1 MLRTK
6 RKKFK
11 SVVDINSTIVLKEQN
26 QQDVSKKVYSKI
38 DMGSRDESISDRLY
52 AMNQEVYTHNA
63 KAQHPSFHDRKI
75 TICMDCKDML
85 LGNKCTP
92 CHGIG
97 CDNSV
102 TVENG
107 IMFIGEAP
115 GFTENRDKVPF
126 VGRSGILLRRYIDS
140 ISITEYSY
148 LTNVVH
154 CRPDD
159 NKTPTLRHVQTCK
172 RYVLGEIKV
181 NKPKIIVLL
190 GSVAA
195 STFLKTYRSMAKIVN
210 KPFVIGDTVF
220 MVMYHP
226 SYVMRTNNLKSYTDG
241 FNILAKLWTKMCS
254 TYVCNKSVV
263 DDFNVFLS
271 NSQKQKQITMIVREE
286 RELLNEK
293 WEEYYSLTTEKGIE
307 PISREEFDRKICAIR
322 EKELGIENL
331 YETIQDRIE
340 KEMRIKDLRYWR
352 SRGIKLPR
360 KVRKDKGIPRSKEY
374 VGNKRGRKPK
384 QVKLFKGK

>member
-1 MLRTK
+1 
-6 RKKFK
+6 
-11 SVVDINSTIVLKEQN
+11 
-26 QQDVSKKVYSKI
+26 
-38 DMGSRDESISDRLY
+38 MGSRDESISNRLY

-148 LTNVVH
+148 LTNIVH

-226 SYVMRTNNLKSYTDG
+226 SYIMRTNNLKSYIDG
-241 FNILAKLWTKMCS
+241 FNILAKLWTKMSS
-254 TYVCNKSVV
+254 TYVYNKSVV
-263 DDFNVFLS
+263 EDFNKFLDD
-271 NSQKQKQITMIVREE
+271 SQKRKQTTILVREE
-286 RELLNEK
+286 RKFLHEK
-293 WEEYYSLTTEKGIE
+293 YETYCKLVSNKGE
-307 PISREEFDRKICAIR
+307 VPISRIAFDKKICAIR
-322 EKELGIENL
+322 EKELGVENL
-331 YETIQDRIE
+331 YQIIQDRVE
-340 KEMRIKDLRYWR
+340 STERVKDLRYWK
-352 SRGIKLPR
+352 SRGVILPR
-360 KVRKDKGIPRSKEY
+360 KTRKDKGIPRK
-374 VGNKRGRKPK
+374 K
-384 QVKLFKGK
+384 